1 MPGLYTLAPAL
12 PERMAGSQVNAGV
25 AESTIGST
33 RERSRPLLLR
43 ASMHEEDAMKIR
55 SKQMAAVAMLA
66 MFAAGIAGAHDRRH
80 DHDGNPPGP
89 SGGPGTNW
97 ENPPGWRG
105 GPGASPDQRWW
116 HHQGKRYEF
125 RLVKGGYYFNPMYG
139 YWHPQHGF
147 WIQAGHCW
155 RDSDGNATLSELL
168 PTITIVRLRH
178 STARIRQRRA

>member
-1 MPGLYTLAPAL
+1 
-12 PERMAGSQVNAGV
+12 
-25 AESTIGST
+25 
-33 RERSRPLLLR
+33 
-43 ASMHEEDAMKIR
+43 MHEEDAMTIR
-55 SKQMAAVAMLA
+55 PKPMVAVAMLA
-66 MFAAGIAGAHDRRH
+66 MFAAGVAGAHDRRH

-89 SGGPGTNW
+89 TGGPGTNW

-116 HHQGKRYEF
+116 HHQGQRYEF

-155 RDSDGNATLSELL
+155 RDNDGNPPGRPGGKGTNWENPPGWRGGPGAS
-168 PTITIVRLRH
+168 PDRYGRCH
-178 STARIRQRRA
+178 